1 MDNNNNES
9 VIGNH
14 PIPNGGNNKHVY
26 ILTIGA
32 CYDASSY
39 TYLIKAENK
48 DEAFEIFWNR
58 YKDFPEADIDSKFGG
73 IDSCDDIS
81 VRRLHKEK
89 FIRIDENEME
99 SNEELYST
107 VSIRLCDAPKCVHID
122 DDITYIQEVY

>member
-58 YKDFPEADIDSKFGG
+58 YKDFPEADIDADFGY
-73 IDSCDDIS
+73 ICDDCRS
-81 VRRLHKEK
+81 KGLHKEK
-89 FIRIDENEME
+89 FVRIDENAMRSTEEMY
-99 SNEELYST
+99 SIILIILY
-107 VSIRLCDAPKCVHID
+107 DAPKCVHID
-122 DDITYIQEVY
+122 DDIVYIPEVH